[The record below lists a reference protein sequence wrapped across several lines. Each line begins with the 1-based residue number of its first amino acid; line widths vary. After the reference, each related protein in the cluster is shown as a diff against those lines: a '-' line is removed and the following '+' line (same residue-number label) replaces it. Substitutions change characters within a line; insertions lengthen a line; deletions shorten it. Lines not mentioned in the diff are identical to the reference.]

1 MPRKRRPCT
10 IDGVHYKSEYAA
22 AKTLGTGVMLLKRR
36 LISSD
41 FPNYIS
47 EHRTKV
53 QRQSMIA
60 SKIPCTIKGVDY
72 ASISDAAKKFRVST
86 FKICNQ
92 LKSFDYPDYICANIP
107 KVTKPTKHKYLV
119 NGKKYSSL
127 QEIADME
134 GITKERI
141 RQKMN
146 NPSHA
151 GYRRLSPDGLAADNT
166 PAPKKY
172 RRKSLDKACTVNG
185 ISYES
190 QDTAAEAL
198 GVGVGT
204 LRYRLR
210 SSNFPAYISK
220 HHRKIKV
227 RKKRVV

>member
-1 MPRKRRPCT
+1 MPRKRQPCT
-10 IDGVHYKSEYAA
+10 IDGVRYKSEYAA
-22 AKTLGTGVMLLKRR
+22 AKALGMGVMLLKRR
-36 LISSD
+36 LASSN

-47 EHRTKV
+47 KHRTKV
-53 QRQSMIA
+53 KRQRMIA
-60 SKIPCTIKGVDY
+60 SKISCTIKGVEY
-72 ASISDAAKKFRVST
+72 ASISDAAKKFKVNA
-86 FKICNQ
+86 FKIYNR
-92 LKSFDYPDYICANIP
+92 LKSFDYPDYICADIP
-107 KVTKPTKHKYLV
+107 KVAKPTKYRYMA

-134 GITKERI
+134 GITRERI

-146 NPSHA
+146 SPSHL
-151 GYRRLSPDGLAADNT
+151 GYRRLSPDGSVADNT

-172 RRKSLDKACTVNG
+172 RRRSMDKSCTVNG
-185 ISYES
+185 IRYES
-190 QDTAAEAL
+190 QDTAAQAL

-220 HHRKIKV
+220 HHQKIKV